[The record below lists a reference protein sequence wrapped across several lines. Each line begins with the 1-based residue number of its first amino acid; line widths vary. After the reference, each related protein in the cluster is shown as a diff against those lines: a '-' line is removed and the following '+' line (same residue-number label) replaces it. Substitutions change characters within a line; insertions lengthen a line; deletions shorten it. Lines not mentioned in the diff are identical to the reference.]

1 VNGTIM
7 RDTYSSIS
15 RILYHAETASAAT
28 NQFRLKGRSSFNSR
42 ASKIEEIR
50 ERLGINK
57 TVIQPKNKEKLV
69 KEEIKKKPSYMFGY
83 ENRFKSKL
91 KENFKKEQT
100 QKQTTTQQEDERNL
114 NPHGFKL
121 R

>member
-1 VNGTIM
+1 
-7 RDTYSSIS
+7 
-15 RILYHAETASAAT
+15 
-28 NQFRLKGRSSFNSR
+28 
-42 ASKIEEIR
+42 
-50 ERLGINK
+50 
-57 TVIQPKNKEKLV
+57 
-69 KEEIKKKPSYMFGY
+69 MFGY

-114 NPHGFKL
+114 NPRGFKL